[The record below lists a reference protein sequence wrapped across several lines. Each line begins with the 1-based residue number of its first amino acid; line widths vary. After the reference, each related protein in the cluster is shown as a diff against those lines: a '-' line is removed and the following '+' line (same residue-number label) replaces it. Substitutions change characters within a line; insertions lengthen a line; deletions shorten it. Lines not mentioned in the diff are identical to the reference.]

1 MSEAL
6 EPDPDDRASPRAV
19 ATGGLPCDMAAGPSV
34 VLQRSSMDAPE
45 TLEDGTAHEHSIAET
60 TVQSVDDNAY
70 RERPSPSS
78 LANTSITS
86 YPFSQVSDVSAGP
99 STSSSRRGLL
109 GRKLGLGA
117 TGPLRALRSADASA
131 ASARLAADPAA
142 AKLAFLGY
150 EPELLRDH
158 DAWSLLGLTMSNLG
172 AMQGAVFGAVR
183 RAYRLVSLIGAAIG
197 ARTGRIGDAGDRM
210 AVHGHRR
217 CMLIRDARRD
227 VGRHV

>member
-1 MSEAL
+1 M
-6 EPDPDDRASPRAV
+6 D
-19 ATGGLPCDMAAGPSV
+19 AGPVV
-34 VLQRSSMDAPE
+34 VLQRASSEDVHE
-45 TLEDGTAHEHSIAET
+45 TLDDASRLEHAFADTTA
-60 TVQSVDDNAY
+60 QSVDDNAY
-70 RERPSPSS
+70 RERASPSS

-99 STSSSRRGLL
+99 STTSSRRGLL
-109 GRKLGLGA
+109 GRKLGLGRS
-117 TGPLRALRSADASA
+117 GPLRGLRAGGKSADASA

-183 RAYRLVSLIGAAIG
+183 RSCRPPRLTGAAIG
-197 ARTGRIGDAGDRM
+197 T
-210 AVHGHRR
+210 
-217 CMLIRDARRD
+217 
-227 VGRHV
+227 